1 MLNNDIR
8 IYVITLTLTWQRI
21 APKWS
26 RLVPTETVPASD
38 EPYTFIDVYKIT
50 LIEYVFKI
58 FWYQSNKKILSIKK
72 GSRELLTAMF
82 GNSFL
87 RFVDVIGGTL
97 APTGVTH
104 WTLHKSFRFNPVDS
118 KSTSDIWT
126 KWWDPRIRLAGLT
139 FFTWFS
145 ICFTSVF
152 SPYICSLWI
161 KDE

>member
-1 MLNNDIR
+1 MVQTGSNWNRASFGWAVHIYWCLQNNTDWIR
-8 IYVITLTLTWQRI
+8 FQ
-21 APKWS
+21 
-26 RLVPTETVPASD
+26 D
-38 EPYTFIDVYKIT
+38 
-50 LIEYVFKI
+50 
-58 FWYQSNKKILSIKK
+58 FWYQSNIKILSIKK

-139 FFTWFS
+139 FFTWFN